1 MSTDTAAFI
10 FSCIY
15 HSVDHNLGSIRDNS
29 WVNGNSVTGA
39 GNSTGAGT
47 SAPTCRTVAA
57 WAVAGGLK
65 NTKGNQMGSWF
76 FSGFGGF
83 CFLLPLIICSF
94 FCLLYRFRKI
104 SFFCTGKKSRTDY
117 KK

>member
-1 MSTDTAAFI
+1 MQLIRKLQHSVLHAVLFPYV
-10 FSCIY
+10 CQKIY
-15 HSVDHNLGSIRDNS
+15 QYDVRGRRRLHLQPYIHTVDHNLGSIRDNS

-83 CFLLPLIICSF
+83 CFLLP
-94 FCLLYRFRKI
+94 
-104 SFFCTGKKSRTDY
+104 
-117 KK
+117 

>member
-1 MSTDTAAFI
+1 MLSCFRMCVKKYINMMSTDTAAFI

-65 NTKGNQMGSWF
+65 NTKGKLLLSAVPVQKDQ
-76 FSGFGGF
+76 
-83 CFLLPLIICSF
+83 FLLHWQ
-94 FCLLYRFRKI
+94 
-104 SFFCTGKKSRTDY
+104 KKQN
-117 KK
+117 